1 MAKGKG
7 YFGLGTLVSIILCIF
22 LGPLLGIIQRIMD
35 KKIVATLLRFFLGWN
50 LIWFLD
56 LIWLIIKGD
65 IFKIINCQFEITAI
79 NKRGTSEVPFL
90 FAVIQ
95 KKSRPDMYCRVL
107 IYLQIK
113 SKSLSKSALLK

>member
-7 YFGLGTLVSIILCIF
+7 YLGLGTLVSIILCIF

-35 KKIVATLLRFFLGWN
+35 KKIVAALLRFFLGWN

-65 IFKIINCQFEITAI
+65 IFKIINC
-79 NKRGTSEVPFL
+79 
-90 FAVIQ
+90 
-95 KKSRPDMYCRVL
+95 
-107 IYLQIK
+107 
-113 SKSLSKSALLK
+113 

>member
-7 YFGLGTLVSIILCIF
+7 YFGLGTLVIIILCIF

-35 KKIVATLLRFFLGWN
+35 KKIVAALLRFFLGWN

-65 IFKIINCQFEITAI
+65 IFKIINC
-79 NKRGTSEVPFL
+79 
-90 FAVIQ
+90 
-95 KKSRPDMYCRVL
+95 
-107 IYLQIK
+107 
-113 SKSLSKSALLK
+113 

>member
-35 KKIVATLLRFFLGWN
+35 KKIVAALLRFFLGWN

-65 IFKIINCQFEITAI
+65 IFKIINC
-79 NKRGTSEVPFL
+79 
-90 FAVIQ
+90 
-95 KKSRPDMYCRVL
+95 
-107 IYLQIK
+107 
-113 SKSLSKSALLK
+113 